1 MSPTDRLRTHPEDRL
16 ASAVQM
22 VSLAETAAKLRAEP
36 HAAVSGH
43 RQIAVFR
50 HGPVTMVQ
58 FVFEKDGLLKEHQ
71 ADGVVT
77 IHTLAGRLL
86 VVADDEPHEL
96 GPGELVALD
105 PGVPH
110 SVRALAP
117 SEMLLTVHRIPAEES
132 GRA

>member
-1 MSPTDRLRTHPEDRL
+1 MRPADRLRPHPEDRL
-16 ASAVQM
+16 ASAVQV
-22 VSLAETAAKLRAEP
+22 VSLARTATQLRAEP
-36 HAAVSGH
+36 HPAVAGH

-77 IHTLAGRLL
+77 IHALAGRLL
-86 VVADDEPHEL
+86 VIAEDEPHEL

-105 PGVPH
+105 PGVMH

-117 SEMLLTVHRIPAEES
+117 SEMLLTVHRLPAEEP